1 MMLTIDM
8 AQGHYAIVCNL
19 NGHYAAGMH
28 QDFWVTPAGST
39 PVTAHLGRHLVH
51 PDVDHLS
58 QAYAPPARSAS

>member
-8 AQGHYAIVCNL
+8 AEGHYAIVCNL

-39 PVTAHLGRHLVH
+39 PVGTG
-51 PDVDHLS
+51 
-58 QAYAPPARSAS
+58 QAV